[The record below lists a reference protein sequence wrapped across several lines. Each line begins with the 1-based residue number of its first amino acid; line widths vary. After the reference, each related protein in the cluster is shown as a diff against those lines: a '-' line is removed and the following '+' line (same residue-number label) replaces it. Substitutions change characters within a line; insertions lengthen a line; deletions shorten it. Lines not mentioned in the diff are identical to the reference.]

1 MKSKMIVVGSLMILA
16 LMTMVSQPDKAQAGT
31 SVHVGFNLGGVY
43 EPVDYY
49 PRQVHYRPPPDYYG
63 ADRWYR
69 RPPPPPRGW
78 YRHHGPPPEY
88 YNEYRRPHHRPHHWR
103 GERW

>member
-1 MKSKMIVVGSLMILA
+1 MKSKMLVVGSLMILA
-16 LMTMVSQPDKAQAGT
+16 LMTMAGQADTAKAGT
-31 SVHVGFNLGGVY
+31 SVHVGFDLGGVY
-43 EPVDYY
+43 APVGYY
-49 PRQVHYRPPPDYYG
+49 PRHVHYRPPPDYYD